1 MAGSPISPPGPASDG
16 NDPTPASAPRRVPA
30 LGYDDFEPGAVFE
43 SYRRSVTESDIV
55 GFTAFA
61 GLKLPIFIDDEFA
74 RSGPYGSRIAPGFL
88 TASISAGMLES
99 VLGPDTLAGLG
110 MDEFRFSAPVRPGD
124 TLRARVTVLER
135 KPTREP
141 GRGVVSVSIE
151 VLNQRDECPLRYRTT
166 VLMGRG

>member
-1 MAGSPISPPGPASDG
+1 MTEPGTAAPA
-16 NDPTPASAPRRVPA
+16 APRRVPA
-30 LGYDDFEPGAVFE
+30 LGYDDFEPGTVFE

-55 GFTAFA
+55 GFTGFA
-61 GLKLPIFIDDEFA
+61 GLKLPIFVDDEFA

-99 VLGPDTLAGLG
+99 VLGPDTLGGLG

-124 TLRARVTVLER
+124 TLQARVTVLER

-141 GRGVVSVSIE
+141 ARGIVSVSIE
-151 VLNQRDECPLRYRTT
+151 VLNQRGECPLRYRTT
-166 VLMGRG
+166 VLMQRR